1 MSEYIELF
9 RQLKSMTTLAL
20 ERHLLPVM
28 RRSPLAH
35 PVEGVRLLGLVAL
48 LLRELR
54 EVLRGRLPVDE
65 GVVPSLGNALKAI

>member
-1 MSEYIELF
+1 MVRGS
-9 RQLKSMTTLAL
+9 A
-20 ERHLLPVM
+20 
-28 RRSPLAH
+28 LAH

-65 GVVPSLGNALKAI
+65 GVIPGLRNTL

>member
-1 MSEYIELF
+1 MV
-9 RQLKSMTTLAL
+9 RGPA
-20 ERHLLPVM
+20 
-28 RRSPLAH
+28 LAH

-65 GVVPSLGNALKAI
+65 GVIPGLRNTLIKEVGTGYCTFLRLCTGAD